1 MLRDSVKDNIH
12 PPSQEVAQH
21 ISQHKLNLPLPP
33 QTIEET
39 GISFLFL
46 IELLCK
52 ILFLN
57 GQMRLLDIAYRSKL
71 TLAVLEPLLAFM
83 RTERMCEISRQ
94 SETETSITYTLTE
107 LGRLRAQDFLRK
119 NQYAGPAP
127 VNLAD
132 YTARVRQQSV
142 LDAKITLQRI
152 TETFQGTVLHH
163 GTLDLLGP
171 AMNSGRAIFIYG
183 PAGSGKTYIAE
194 KLSHLFSDS
203 TTIPY
208 ALLVDNEVIQIFD
221 PLMHNPTQ
229 QIANG
234 TSLDRGPTYDQ
245 RWVPCQRPAVITG
258 GELTLNMLD
267 LDFDEN
273 ARFYQAPPQVKA
285 NNGLLVIDDMGRQL
299 VSPQNLMNRWI
310 VPLDRRVD
318 YLALHTG
325 TKFMIPFDV
334 TVIFSSNISPST
346 LADEA
351 FLRRLGYKIYIGPLS
366 EEEYQ
371 AIFKQVCSAY
381 GIDYQEDSFRYLLN
395 NLHYKEQKPLLACIP
410 RDLLGQVRDFA
421 LYHDVKPTLSKEL
434 LEMAWGNYYTHDEF

>member
-1 MLRDSVKDNIH
+1 MPRDSVKDNIH

-21 ISQHKLNLPLPP
+21 MSQHKLNLPLPP

-94 SETETSITYTLTE
+94 SETETAITYTLTE

-183 PAGSGKTYIAE
+183 PAGSGKTFIAE
-194 KLSHLFSDS
+194 KLSHLFSD
-203 TTIPY
+203 TTAIPY

-221 PLMHNPTQ
+221 PLMHKPTQ
-229 QIANG
+229 QIDNG
-234 TSLDRGPTYDQ
+234 ASLDRGATYDQ

-351 FLRRLGYKIYIGPLS
+351 FLRRLGYKIYIGALS
-366 EEEYQ
+366 EEEYR
-371 AIFKQVCSAY
+371 AIFKQVCHTY
-381 GIDYQEDSFRYLLN
+381 GIEYQESSFRYLLDK
-395 NLHYKEQKPLLACIP
+395 LHYKHQKPLLACIP

-421 LYHDVKPTLSKEL
+421 LYHEVKPELSETLL
-434 LEMAWGNYYTHDEF
+434 DMAWGNYYAHDEF